1 MKMPNRENLYL
12 ETSKLSEYLLSSANA
27 SGRHKASF
35 FRRFGYNAENINE
48 FAEALKYHG
57 LTQEVTRVVDT
68 PYGTRYNVEVPIDT
82 PDGRN
87 PRIRTVWQIEP
98 GLPGPRLITAFPIRT

>member
-1 MKMPNRENLYL
+1 MKMPGRENLNL

-35 FRRFGYNAENINE
+35 FRRFGYGAENIPE
-48 FAEALKYHG
+48 FAGALRDHG
-57 LTQEVTRVVDT
+57 RTQEVTRVVDT
-68 PYGTRYNVEVPIDT
+68 PYGTRYNVEGPIDT
-82 PDGRN
+82 LDGRN

-98 GLPGPRLITAFPIRT
+98 GLPGPRLIPAFPIRT